1 MGSSSGSLRPVRRL
15 PEGPR
20 LRAGWSSWE
29 AGRESFCRGTG
40 CALLPCPPDEGEDT
54 VATNQPAKRSLAAGL
69 LALLRPPNVFTA
81 IADPF
86 AGLVLARPPGP
97 VSGDPGR
104 WCIAASACLYLG
116 GIALND
122 YFDREVDA
130 VERPERPIPS
140 GAVPPAVAA
149 GLGAALLAAG
159 IALAGLAGGAAT
171 TVAAALAL
179 AIVLYDAVSK
189 GTEAGFLN
197 MGICRGLNFYM
208 PMSLAMKSV
217 PTLFFSAPV
226 LLTAYISVL
235 TYLAREEVGGNTLER
250 ARRGVTAM
258 AVVALVVAVAIAPWP
273 AAPAGWAFLALVV
286 ALGAMLFAPL
296 WTAPGGPT
304 TGRAIGGGML
314 MSPLVDASF
323 VAAAGQAP
331 WAFAVASLM
340 LPAMALRRMYSPT

>member
-1 MGSSSGSLRPVRRL
+1 M
-15 PEGPR
+15 
-20 LRAGWSSWE
+20 
-29 AGRESFCRGTG
+29 
-40 CALLPCPPDEGEDT
+40 T
-54 VATNQPAKRSLAAGL
+54 VAMNQPARRSLAAGL
-69 LALLRPPNVFTA
+69 LALVRPPNVFTA
-81 IADPF
+81 VADSA
-86 AGLVLARPPGP
+86 AGLLLAHQAGP
-97 VSGDPGR
+97 LAGDPGL
-104 WCIAASACLYLG
+104 WCLAASACLYLG

-122 YFDREVDA
+122 YFDRDVDA

-159 IALAGLAGGAAT
+159 IVLAGLAGGSAT
-171 TVAAALAL
+171 MVAAVLAL

-273 AAPAGWAFLALVV
+273 AAPVGWAFLALVV
-286 ALGAMLFAPL
+286 TRGAMLFAPL
-296 WTAPGGPT
+296 WTEPGGPT
-304 TGRAIGGGML
+304 TGRAIGGGIL
-314 MSPLVDASF
+314 MIPLFDATF